1 MDVGLPLKRYTP
13 TPLTTFEHK
22 MEKTN
27 RPQSRILV
35 RSCKF
40 CHRLYEQVNP
50 AFGGRPTDFCL
61 DIHRK
66 MHHSRTRKDKKVV
79 PIVAPEETE

>member
-1 MDVGLPLKRYTP
+1 MTITKPAG
-13 TPLTTFEHK
+13 
-22 MEKTN
+22 
-27 RPQSRILV
+27 RILIK
-35 RSCKF
+35 SCKF
-40 CHRLYEQVNP
+40 CGRLYEQVNP